1 MNTISI
7 ALLGV
12 GGIVLL
18 FSLLQKNS
26 NFLDIRFVFIQHFKV
41 FKRNYLQLIS
51 IFLVPA
57 LFAIGIARIRC
68 VDKDVLN
75 NLNIVLSILTAMF
88 FSILSILST
97 LTKENKSEKYQ
108 QLLKETFTSTL
119 FEVILCLLLLVIS
132 FMALFIGNYEVSVVL
147 TITSAVIYYLAL
159 VAILNILAI
168 IKRIKV
174 LFDN

>member
-88 FSILSILST
+88 FSILSILYT

-108 QLLKETFTSTL
+108 QLLKETFTSTI